1 MCVDAPTVN
10 TGAIELE
17 WPHWAEIQ
25 LPCGH
30 AGARGTEDPRPHF
43 FSRETVHN
51 RVGKKLSCRSLFCIF
66 LMRKWHWIVSWRPKD
81 QSGIGHASLCWFS
94 SVTGLSRLRFIVTSW
109 YSYFFMV
116 VLLIVTPKSIP
127 LTSSHGLPPA
137 EHFKTLAW
145 RQACKSVQQVVQG
158 IYLRKGGKTCRRH
171 VFLLWSLTSL
181 TQK

>member
-1 MCVDAPTVN
+1 MCGRTHGQHRSNWVGMATLSGNSAALRARRRKGHGRPPTS
-10 TGAIELE
+10 L
-17 WPHWAEIQ
+17 
-25 LPCGH
+25 L
-30 AGARGTEDPRPHF
+30 
-43 FSRETVHN
+43 FSTVHN
-51 RVGKKLSCRSLFCIF
+51 RVGKKLTCRSLFCIF

-94 SVTGLSRLRFIVTSW
+94 SVTGLSRLRFIVTIW